1 MNTTA
6 YIIIILV
13 CLLFSAFFSATE
25 TAFASYSHTKIR
37 TMAEDDNLKAK
48 RVMELDDKFDKVLST
63 LLIGNNIV
71 NILASSLA
79 TLLFIGWIKGDA
91 DTASMISTI
100 VMTVVVLI
108 FGEITPKTIA
118 KENPESF
125 AMAVAPILKVFM
137 FIFTP
142 LTLLFGLWQKL
153 MIKFFKKNEEEG
165 LAEKELITIVEEAEE
180 EGRID
185 EEESEL
191 ICSAIE
197 FDDIEAI
204 EIFTP
209 RVDVVG
215 IPLDATEKEIAKVFS
230 ESGYSRL
237 PVYKGTID
245 NIVGILNQKDF
256 YSKVYGTNKNFKT
269 IVYQPVF
276 VNPSIKISDLL
287 KLFQKVKMHIAII
300 ADEFGGTA
308 GIITMEDILEELVGE
323 IWDEHDEI
331 VEGIVEVAE
340 NEYKVLGTASI
351 EDVMDKFDIKLNE
364 EENDASMVGGWVIEE
379 LGKIPNEGDK
389 FVYEGVEITVLKT
402 EYRRIME
409 VSFKK
414 LPNIEKEED

>member
-1 MNTTA
+1 MTA
-6 YIIIILV
+6 YIIIILI

-25 TAFASYSHTKIR
+25 TAFASYSHTRIR
-37 TMAEDDNLKAK
+37 TMAEDGNNKAK
-48 RVMELDDKFDKVLST
+48 RVMELDNKFDKVLST

-91 DTASMISTI
+91 DTASMVSTI
-100 VMTVVVLI
+100 VMTIVVLI

-125 AMAVAPILKVFM
+125 AMGVAPILKFFM
-137 FIFTP
+137 LIFTP

-153 MIKFFKKNEEEG
+153 MIKCFKKKEDDD

-180 EGRID
+180 EGKID

-215 IPLDATEKEIAKVFS
+215 ISIDATEKEIAKVFS

-256 YSKVYGTNKNFKT
+256 YSKIYGTNKNFKT
-269 IVYQPVF
+269 IIHQPVF
-276 VNPSIKISDLL
+276 VNPSIKVSDLL
-287 KLFQKVKMHIAII
+287 KLFQRVKSHIAII

-331 VEGIVEVAE
+331 VKAIVEVNE
-340 NEYKVLGTASI
+340 NEYVVLGTASI

-364 EENDASMVGGWVIEE
+364 DENDASMVGGWVIEE

-389 FVYEGVEITVLKT
+389 FVYEGIEITVLKT
-402 EYRRIME
+402 EYRRIIE
-409 VSFKK
+409 VGFKK
-414 LPNIEKEED
+414 LPEEENKDEE